1 MTSTLNPTCPL
12 CGLRYA
18 GKPLLELHIREDHR
32 PRHRV
37 QPGRL
42 DADGTQASSSAAG
55 SPSRRTGLAF
65 RPSRTVGEVTDM
77 TATRRPR
84 TGQVMTAP
92 RRVLCALQHVNDELT
107 RASEAMI
114 RSARAPQPRPRI
126 QAPADTQTHRSTV
139 TDRADRAA

>member
-18 GKPLLELHIREDHR
+18 SKPLLELHIREDHR
-32 PRHRV
+32 PRHRA

-42 DADGTQASSSAAG
+42 DADGTQASSSATG

-65 RPSRTVGEVTDM
+65 RPSRTVREVTAM

-126 QAPADTQTHRSTV
+126 QAPADTQTHRSTA